1 MSEEPIGYGKP
12 PKKSQFKPGKSGN
25 AKGRPKGG
33 ISLKTALRRELE
45 AKLVVKE
52 QGKTRKMSKL
62 EALAKRLVTDAL
74 NGNPRAL
81 AELLRQVN
89 LHLPDEPDLD
99 TGQLPAAKDDAAIL
113 MAFAKRAAAEISRK
127 EKGK

>member
-1 MSEEPIGYGKP
+1 MSEESIGYGKP

-25 AKGRPKGG
+25 PKGRPKGA
-33 ISLKTALRRELE
+33 ISLKTALQCELE
-45 AKLVVKE
+45 TKLVVKE

-89 LHLPDEPDLD
+89 LHLPDEQDLD

-127 EKGK
+127 ENGE